1 VNTATIDQ
9 LQKIVADSGR
19 PERER
24 RQAAEHIINLQKDY
38 AAQWATIPDDDPAL
52 VPLMEKVESA
62 DYLAFWPEHKNRSL
76 DEAKE
81 IVYLRRIIGDAS
93 RSRTERWEAE
103 NALIAIRRKLQG
115 GGDQ

>member
-1 VNTATIDQ
+1 MSRLHELKREVAELEAKAGQQSAQQQTDQ
-9 LQKIVADSGR
+9 QS
-19 PERER
+19 
-24 RQAAEHIINLQKDY
+24 AAP
-38 AAQWATIPDDDPAL
+38 WATIPDDDPAL
-52 VPLMEKVESA
+52 VPLMEKIESA

-81 IVYLRRIIGDAS
+81 IIWLRRIIGDAS

-115 GGDQ
+115 DR